1 LLLHTIIK
9 NIYQIEIK
17 IILGLSLSDKKELE
31 LLLKFH
37 SLNINQIITF
47 SKNLIPSQGNIEDF
61 AYGFIVG
68 IIIGNY
74 LEKFFQRHSRAPD
87 NDELMD
93 IYFTLSLRSAK
104 IRKGILNELT

>member
-104 IRKGILNELT
+104 IRKGILNKLT

>member
-1 LLLHTIIK
+1 TIIK

>member
-1 LLLHTIIK
+1 
-9 NIYQIEIK
+9 
-17 IILGLSLSDKKELE
+17 LGLSLSDKKELE

-74 LEKFFQRHSRAPD
+74 LEKFFQRHSRTPD